1 MNVSVLS
8 VVDWQNVVNAIP
20 CLCRSIIWLVAI
32 VFLLKVLRPVFELY
46 IKNHHER
53 MMKERAFEMEKYWNM
68 ITKVNLASDETL
80 QKEINELKQRIKKL
94 EEEKT
99 SIEAN
104 SESKIALL
112 KHDIELYKKIVDGLS
127 VILNPANL
135 KTKK

>member
-1 MNVSVLS
+1 MKVL
-8 VVDWQNVVNAIP
+8 VLLAADWQNVVNAIP
-20 CLCRSIIWLVAI
+20 CLYWGIIGLAAI
-32 VFLLKVLRPVFELY
+32 VYFLRPLSVIW
-46 IKNHHER
+46 IKNHHESK
-53 MMKERAFEMEKYWNM
+53 MKEKAFEMEKYWRI
-68 ITKVNLASDETL
+68 ITKVDVTSDETL

>member
-1 MNVSVLS
+1 MKTKS
-8 VVDWQNVVNAIP
+8 
-20 CLCRSIIWLVAI
+20 
-32 VFLLKVLRPVFELY
+32 FEQ
-46 IKNHHER
+46 
-53 MMKERAFEMEKYWNM
+53 EKYWNL
-68 ITKVNLASDETL
+68 IAKVDVASDETL
-80 QKEINELKQRIKKL
+80 QNEINELKQRIKEL

-112 KHDIELYKKIVDGLS
+112 EHDIELYKKIVDGLS

>member
-1 MNVSVLS
+1 MKDLVLLA
-8 VVDWQNVVNAIP
+8 VDWQNVVNAIP
-20 CLCRSIIWLVAI
+20 CLCWGVIGLVAL
-32 VFLLKVLRPVFELY
+32 VFLLKHIVKPCIQNCFDRKMKTKSFEQ
-46 IKNHHER
+46 
-53 MMKERAFEMEKYWNM
+53 EKYWNL
-68 ITKVNLASDETL
+68 IAKVDVASDETL
-80 QKEINELKQRIKKL
+80 QNEINELKQRIKEL

-112 KHDIELYKKIVDGLS
+112 EHDIELYKKIVDGLS